1 MSQPQSVISNNKGV
15 SLIETLI
22 AMVVL
27 LLVFLALMQTAL
39 VSINVN
45 AANLLRDEAISI
57 AEGRMNEA
65 RNIPF
70 DSVVTIPAETV
81 RKKIRALKDPSEPD
95 EDFPFT
101 VTRTVNNL
109 SGDNRQITILVG
121 WQWQGQNYTH
131 SITTM
136 RKSND

>member
-1 MSQPQSVISNNKGV
+1 MSNNKGI

-39 VSINVN
+39 VSIDAN

-57 AEGRMNEA
+57 AEATMNAA
-65 RNIPF
+65 RNVPF
-70 DSVVTIPAETV
+70 DSVVTLPAETV
-81 RKKIRALKDPSEPD
+81 RKKIRALKDPSNPSL
-95 EDFPFT
+95 DFPFT

-121 WQWQGQNYTH
+121 WQWKGENYTH
-131 SITTM
+131 SITTI

>member
-1 MSQPQSVISNNKGV
+1 MAHIVISNNKGV

-39 VSINVN
+39 VSIDAN
-45 AANLLRDEAISI
+45 ASNLLRDEAISI
-57 AEGRMNEA
+57 AEAYMNKA
-65 RNIPF
+65 RNEPF
-70 DSVVTIPAETV
+70 DSLGTLPSETE
-81 RKKIRALKDPSEPD
+81 RKKIRGLKDPSNPSD
-95 EDFPFT
+95 DFPFT

-121 WQWQGQNYTH
+121 WQWRGQNYTH
-131 SITTM
+131 SITTI
-136 RKSND
+136 RKRND